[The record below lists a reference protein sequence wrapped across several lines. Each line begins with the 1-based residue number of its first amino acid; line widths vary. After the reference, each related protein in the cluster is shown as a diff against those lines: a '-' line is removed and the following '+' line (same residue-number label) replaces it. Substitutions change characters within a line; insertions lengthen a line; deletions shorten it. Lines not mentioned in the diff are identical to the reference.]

1 MSGGGGGKVREWE
14 FATVCSS
21 NMNRSMEA
29 HFQLQNKGYHVRS
42 FGTVGA
48 VCVCVCVCVCV
59 LCVCVLCVCV
69 CVCVWALAASARYA
83 PSLPPAPRDARPAW
97 DIFMHAASEI
107 IVRIVAIYQCS
118 EQNKPTRTN
127 PSATALP
134 SVSAAADRRAGA
146 LD

>member
-69 CVCVWALAASARYA
+69 FVYVCVCV
-83 PSLPPAPRDARPAW
+83 
-97 DIFMHAASEI
+97 
-107 IVRIVAIYQCS
+107 
-118 EQNKPTRTN
+118 
-127 PSATALP
+127 
-134 SVSAAADRRAGA
+134 
-146 LD
+146 

>member
-1 MSGGGGGKVREWE
+1 MREWE

-48 VCVCVCVCVCV
+48 VCVCECVCVCV

-134 SVSAAADRRAGA
+134 SVSAAADRCAGA